1 MKLIMYGAIGWH
13 RKTLDPSVL
22 PSKRW
27 AVYSWYPTFHKLT
40 GSFDGGIYSA
50 YGYTALS
57 DYLHQK
63 HNLSPAKMDK
73 VNVLALQS
81 FLSSMKVHKQ
91 ASIIK
96 MIHNWIPTYSM
107 LSRQGRKP
115 SPLCPRC
122 CTAIETS
129 QHVYKC
135 SQSQA
140 ISNWRSFL
148 KKFLSSLLSI
158 KTLIYNISTL
168 EYKLSITL
176 EIPFI
181 PTFHIQD
188 EIPPLTKM
196 LLINAIRH
204 QNIIGWD
211 NFLRGYMSLYW
222 LYIFQQSHTYDNK
235 HPSQTWEKTLWRVPL
250 PSCSKYGMI
259 ETSTYMAYQK
269 LKQHTNYVKES
280 YIRYVTCTHTLP
292 NCTNIFQKLKQFR
305 SAIKWKEALQICNGG
320 CLGFTISSMFPDL
333 FTPLKILT
341 NCLYSVPINAWTFLF
356 LNVISTLHE
365 HYKYIMNCP
374 SGWFR
379 FLQHSMH

>member
-91 ASIIK
+91 ASFIK

-211 NFLRGYMSLYW
+211 NFLRGYMSL
-222 LYIFQQSHTYDNK
+222 
-235 HPSQTWEKTLWRVPL
+235 
-250 PSCSKYGMI
+250 
-259 ETSTYMAYQK
+259 
-269 LKQHTNYVKES
+269 
-280 YIRYVTCTHTLP
+280 
-292 NCTNIFQKLKQFR
+292 
-305 SAIKWKEALQICNGG
+305 
-320 CLGFTISSMFPDL
+320 
-333 FTPLKILT
+333 
-341 NCLYSVPINAWTFLF
+341 
-356 LNVISTLHE
+356 
-365 HYKYIMNCP
+365 
-374 SGWFR
+374 
-379 FLQHSMH
+379 